1 MVISFS
7 YINLSLCNYLI
18 VVNKLQHRFIKLLI
32 HRKGMPKLLI
42 FDLDDTLYDAS
53 STVTKQ
59 GIILAVKAM
68 ANAGIPVPWQ
78 DILKQRE
85 VIAKKL
91 GPHFQKVNDELC
103 AHYGIRDKQRVTA
116 IDQAAEAAYN
126 SVDVRGIK
134 LFPGV
139 RAMLARLKK
148 RYPLL
153 LMSTGFE
160 ELQQKKVD
168 ALGIRD
174 VFEHICIVDG
184 KTMTKSSCLRQALEM
199 YHCAPSQVCVI
210 GDRIDSEIRYGNE
223 LGMVTVQLVHG
234 KYSVL
239 TPKDTLEKPTYSIRK
254 ITDIEKLAKEIE

>member
-1 MVISFS
+1 MI
-7 YINLSLCNYLI
+7 
-18 VVNKLQHRFIKLLI
+18 R
-32 HRKGMPKLLI
+32 LLI

-59 GIILAVKAM
+59 GILLAVKAM
-68 ANAGIPVPWQ
+68 AKAGIPALWQ
-78 DILKQRE
+78 DILEQRE
-85 VIAKKL
+85 IIVKRL
-91 GPHFQKVNDELC
+91 GPHFQRVNEAVC
-103 AHYGIRDKQRVTA
+103 ALYSIQDKQRITA
-116 IDQAAEAAYN
+116 ICQAAEEAYN

-148 RYPLL
+148 KYPLL

-160 ELQQKKVD
+160 ELQQRKID
-168 ALGIRD
+168 EFGIRD
-174 VFEHICIVDG
+174 LFDHIFIVDG

-199 YHCAPSQVCVI
+199 YHFSPSQICVI

-223 LGMVTVQLVHG
+223 LGMVTVHLAYG

-239 TPKDTLEKPTYSIRK
+239 TPKDKLEKPQYQIDK
-254 ITDIEKLAKEIE
+254 ITDVEKLAKEIE